1 MSYTPTIP
9 LAGVAGWRFLERTQ
23 EKQQTAFEGS
33 AEVKREIAYF
43 QEKIGTITSAA
54 DLVADRRLLNVALT
68 AFGLEGDLDKKAF
81 IRQVL
86 DSDLND
92 TKSLASRLTNDSY
105 YKLAQTFGFT
115 GSPPATAGVGFAA
128 KIIEPYK
135 DRAFE
140 GAVGAV
146 NNNVRL
152 VMNFKREIASLAA
165 GKGGSW
171 YSIIGS
177 KPLREV
183 MLKAFGLPASFSNID
198 VDKQRDM
205 LMDKMSS
212 MFGTSSL
219 TGFQDPAAVEKVITR
234 FLARTQVEEGV
245 TGYSPA
251 ASALSL
257 LQSSSARGSS
267 GLMNLLAS
275 RH

>member
-1 MSYTPTIP
+1 MGYTPTIP
-9 LAGVAGWRFLERTQ
+9 LAGIAGWRFLERTQ

-33 AEVKREIAYF
+33 AEVKRDIAYF
-43 QEKIGTITSAA
+43 QEKIGKITSAA

-68 AFGLEGDLDKKAF
+68 AFGLEADIDKKAF

-92 TKSLASRLTNDSY
+92 PKSLASRLTHKSY
-105 YKLAQTFGFT
+105 REMAEAFGFSRT
-115 GSPPATAGVGFAA
+115 TPNTQTAGFAA
-128 KIIEPYK
+128 KIVEAYK

-140 GAVGAV
+140 GAVGDV
-146 NNNVRL
+146 NNNMRL
-152 VMNFKREIASLAA
+152 AMNFKREIATLAA

-171 YSIIGS
+171 YSVIGS

-183 MLKAFGLPASFSNID
+183 MQKAFGLPAAFSQID
-198 VDKQRDM
+198 VDKQRDV
-205 LMDKMSS
+205 LMDKMSG

-234 FLARTQVEEGV
+234 FLARAQIEEGV
-245 TGYSPA
+245 TGYGPA
-251 ASALSL
+251 TAALTL
-257 LQSSSARGSS
+257 LQSSSASGSS

-275 RH
+275 RR